1 MEEISNIEDIM
12 PRHSYI
18 GSIATIFPLTN
29 RFVYRKY
36 STLVMGDLLSA
47 LIWGKSRGPKS
58 DRRNTYPNFF
68 YLWGSFGLGMANPP
82 KAENDKTVSMAP
94 LGLLNEDVK
103 TADSHIDGIDIG
115 CFTQSGS

>member
-12 PRHSYI
+12 PKHSYI

-47 LIWGKSRGPKS
+47 LIWGKSRGPESLAQACHNAARWLMAMSSLAGAGSGAAIGGSGDVASWLQIKLRGKRFDRLNMLKS
-58 DRRNTYPNFF
+58 
-68 YLWGSFGLGMANPP
+68 S
-82 KAENDKTVSMAP
+82 V
-94 LGLLNEDVK
+94 
-103 TADSHIDGIDIG
+103 
-115 CFTQSGS
+115 

>member
-1 MEEISNIEDIM
+1 
-12 PRHSYI
+12 
-18 GSIATIFPLTN
+18 
-29 RFVYRKY
+29 
-36 STLVMGDLLSA
+36 
-47 LIWGKSRGPKS
+47 
-58 DRRNTYPNFF
+58 
-68 YLWGSFGLGMANPP
+68 MANPP